1 MDLIHH
7 TEPFADATRRD
18 GWTPALKA
26 RFLALLAE
34 TGNTRLSAR
43 RCGLSAQSAYVQR
56 RRDAAFARGW
66 AAALVH
72 ARRYGEQVLAD
83 RALEG
88 VEEQIYYRGELVGTR
103 RRYDSRLLLAHLAR
117 LDRMAQD
124 EAALRDADRF
134 DELLALIAGEEVPA
148 VVAVDDDLL
157 PASCEDHAEAVA
169 QAAERAAQRALPAVR
184 GKAGKAQRAAAVEAA
199 GDEAFAAGAAE
210 WDGWHAH
217 ACAVVDALAHG
228 DPPPPAAVPSPPS
241 DPGPCKPVNFAP
253 APLPRLTCPAV
264 WVNGPPRSAAPAA
277 GHPSETVGAAGLP

>member
-1 MDLIHH
+1 MDLCHD
-7 TEPFADATRRD
+7 TEQFLDATRRD

-34 TGNTRLSAR
+34 TGNARLSAR

-72 ARRYGEQVLAD
+72 AHRYGEQVLAD

-148 VVAVDDDLL
+148 AVAVDDDLL
-157 PASCEDHAEAVA
+157 PAACEDHAEAA
-169 QAAERAAQRALPAVR
+169 ARAAERAAQRTLPAAR
-184 GKAGKAQRAAAVEAA
+184 GKARKAERAAAIEAA
-199 GDEAFAAGAAE
+199 GDEAFVAGAAE
-210 WDGWHAH
+210 WEGWHEQ
-217 ACAVVDALAHG
+217 ACAVVDALARG
-228 DPPPPAAVPSPPS
+228 DPPLAADPSRS
-241 DPGPCKPVNFAP
+241 CAPGPCKPVNFAP
-253 APLPRLTCPAV
+253 APLPRLTSPAV
-264 WVNGPPRSAAPAA
+264 WLNAPARSAAPAA
-277 GHPSETVGAAGLP
+277 GHPSETAGAAALP